1 MATNQE
7 PQDSG
12 TDLDGRKSDL
22 FSSKNTPQNLETSD
36 NIVKENTVMP
46 VNTPVSSLTNSTKH
60 QTSMTEMKLSPKRP
74 WWQAWQLWGVLL
86 VLCSGGVGYG
96 ATSMLLKLPKSQNC
110 NKVFWPVASAAVR
123 IYCAQTAAEN
133 QTVSS
138 LLEAIDLVA
147 VLPENH
153 PLRPEINRNIE
164 KWATGIL
171 AIGEQQFQEGKLE
184 NAIATAQQIPQDV
197 EAYQLVSEKIESWKS
212 IWSEGEETYA
222 KVEQRL
228 RDANW
233 NEAFSWAVRLTDS
246 PNQYWATT
254 KYQESIDNIN
264 IAQEQTATLDKAQNQ
279 MATGNVDDLLE
290 AINKAE
296 NIEQDSY
303 TYEQAQKI
311 IATAKEKLLTNV
323 EQLIEQRD
331 WQQLSRVSI
340 QIPLSL
346 KWQEKTRDWN
356 ILASAGTS
364 SDLDTVLGFE
374 EAIDEIKN
382 LEPESQYYQ
391 LGQELTERW
400 QLEKE
405 DVRYLNRAREL
416 ARVGTIENFNKA
428 IAEAN
433 KIPSSNPRYS
443 DARQEIT
450 QWRNQIQVIEDRPI
464 LNRARE
470 LAYGNNI
477 NAWSRA
483 IAEANLISRGSP
495 LYQEAQNSIR
505 SWRINIERTEDSP
518 ILDQAVAFAN
528 VKNYA
533 AAIEEAQKIRSGR
546 VLYQEA
552 QNKIDL
558 WRKEIE
564 GEAYLAEAN
573 NLSTQGT
580 PEALAKAITIARQVS
595 SSTSHYTKVT
605 QNVNLWSRQILAIA
619 KQTSNNSLERAI
631 AIAQQV
637 PAGTASYSEAQ
648 SQIRLWQDELYPPEP
663 EVTPLPPSFKLEK
676 LKKKREKT
684 LELN

>member
-12 TDLDGRKSDL
+12 TDLDTHKSDL
-22 FSSKNTPQNLETSD
+22 LSSTNTPQNLETSD
-36 NIVKENTVMP
+36 NIVKENIVMP
-46 VNTPVSSLTNSTKH
+46 VNPPVSSLTNSTKH
-60 QTSMTEMKLSPKRP
+60 QTSMTEMNLSQKRP
-74 WWQAWQLWGVLL
+74 WWQAWQLWGILL
-86 VLCSGGVGYG
+86 IFCSGGVGYG

-110 NKVFWPVASAAVR
+110 HKVFWPVASAAVR

-133 QTVSS
+133 QTVQS

-164 KWATGIL
+164 KWANGIL
-171 AIGEQQFQEGKLE
+171 EIGEQQFQEGKLE
-184 NAIATAQQIPQDV
+184 DAIATAQQIPKNV
-197 EAYQLVSEKIESWKS
+197 EAYKLVSEKIESWKS
-212 IWSEGEETYA
+212 IWSEGEATYT

-279 MATGNVDDLLE
+279 MATGSVDDLLE

-296 NIEQDSY
+296 NIEKDSY

-311 IATAKEKLLTNV
+311 IATAKEKLLVNV
-323 EQLIEQRD
+323 EQIIEQRD
-331 WQQLSRVSI
+331 WQKLSRVSI
-340 QIPLSL
+340 QIPSSL
-346 KWQEKTRDWN
+346 NWEEKTRDWN

-382 LEPESQYYQ
+382 LEPESKYYE
-391 LGQELTERW
+391 LGKELTERW
-400 QLEKE
+400 ELEKE
-405 DVRYLNRAREL
+405 DVRYLNQAREF
-416 ARVGTIENFNKA
+416 ARVGTIENLNKA

-443 DARQEIT
+443 DARQEIS
-450 QWRNQIQVIEDRPI
+450 QWRSQIQVIEDRPI

-477 NAWSRA
+477 NSWSKA

-495 LYQEAQNSIR
+495 LYQEAQNNIR
-505 SWRINIERTEDSP
+505 NWRVNIERTEDSP

-528 VKNYA
+528 VRNYA
-533 AAIEEAQKIRSGR
+533 AAIEEARKIRSGR

-552 QNKIDL
+552 QNKINL
-558 WRKEIE
+558 WRQEIE
-564 GEAYLAEAN
+564 GEAYLTEAN

-580 PEALAKAITIARQVS
+580 PEALAQAIAVARQVS
-595 SSTSHYTKVT
+595 SSTSHYSQVL

-619 KQTSNNSLERAI
+619 KQTSNDSLERAI
-631 AIAQQV
+631 AIAQKV
-637 PAGTASYSEAQ
+637 PTGTASYSEAQ